1 MKTARI
7 SLIPKLWLAMVA
19 VLVLLAWAG
28 IAGADAAL
36 DEQLIEAAGR
46 GNVGLVKNC
55 LEKGANIN
63 ARNGNGLTPL
73 IAAAGGNGWCIET
86 DHLKIVELL
95 INKGANVD
103 AIDPSGTTALHKA
116 AWVKNGTNMVRYL
129 LDHGASVN
137 AKDQSGRTP
146 LLEAISGYNYGGQTL
161 ELLELLLHRGANVN
175 AKTVTGKTP
184 LMEAAAEDHDIV
196 VEKWYEGLWKQLRY
210 RLFGKQWV
218 SWDRHGM
225 RTPEAVELLLQNG
238 ADVNAKDQQGWTAM
252 KRAQFRN
259 GPAAREIVEL
269 LKAHGAKE

>member
-1 MKTARI
+1 MKTRHI
-7 SLIPKLWLAMVA
+7 SLITKHRLALVL
-19 VLVLLAWAG
+19 VLVLLPW
-28 IAGADAAL
+28 GAIGGATSAV
-36 DEQLIEAAGR
+36 DEQLIEAAAR

-55 LEKGANIN
+55 LGKGANIN

-73 IAAAGGNGWCIET
+73 IAAAGGNGWRIET
-86 DHLKIVELL
+86 DHLQIVELL
-95 INKGANVD
+95 IKKGANVD
-103 AIDPSGTTALHKA
+103 ARDPSGTTALHKA